1 VVLESPRFFF
11 LSFGKPTF
19 GMLSD
24 AILVSAEP
32 GPQLGPEG
40 RPMDAWMDK
49 LLKSI
54 LNLDFVEVI

>member
-1 VVLESPRFFF
+1 
-11 LSFGKPTF
+11 
-19 GMLSD
+19 MLSD